1 MEAFDAHLLW
11 FRVGRGQEV
20 AEYYYEGDNG
30 DGVFS
35 VIDFTLGGVPYQIH
49 DVRPML
55 TWNDA
60 VPIAVGADGQTETE
74 TETET
79 DSGQRSPVTKARKVS
94 ATDRCDCADTKKCF
108 SI

>member
-1 MEAFDAHLLW
+1 
-11 FRVGRGQEV
+11 V
-20 AEYYYEGDNG
+20 GDNG

-55 TWNDA
+55 TLNDA
-60 VPIAVGADGQTETE
+60 VPIAVGANDQA
-74 TETET
+74 ETET
-79 DSGQRSPVTKARKVS
+79 DFGQRSPATEARKVS